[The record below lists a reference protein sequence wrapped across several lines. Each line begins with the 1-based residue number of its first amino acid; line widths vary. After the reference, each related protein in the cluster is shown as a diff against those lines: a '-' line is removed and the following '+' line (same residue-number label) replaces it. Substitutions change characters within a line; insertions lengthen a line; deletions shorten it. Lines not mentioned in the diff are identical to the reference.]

1 MIKYN
6 KVYFDYE
13 GYENRF
19 GNVRRPALVRHST
32 KFVGDFRYGE
42 IEEIDVVTLYV
53 DGKTYENT
61 LGKDSEPYLKPYSL
75 VLFEPNH
82 SNQKDVA
89 DYHMV
94 ARPFNPESKDDWNCL
109 FYDTSQL
116 HQMGDR
122 LAYAA
127 IAIALDRYSFKTSV
141 ILDALNFLQEPAR
154 GQVIDLIK
162 YVSYG
167 LSKEKITQINELNRS
182 LGRPSDSFF
191 PVVLEDAARQYGL
204 AYNGLNV
211 HSLVDRLFEKS
222 EEKTIKEPKGFTLF
236 VQWLK
241 DESAIITLQDLDT
254 YFAFLGEDIRS
265 LAIKRYFYDVK
276 KGVFKYDGQSLKAF
290 SSQNYQYYSSQRYIY
305 EWWPG
310 NRNVSTDFFLD
321 CLKTYEKTNQQYFQ
335 VSDGILDWAIQ
346 KAIEVNRPIEMK
358 FYDWLSYCQGGIIIN
373 KSFKG
378 FADFDIKYEL
388 DDFAFEEESLRKS
401 IHSIVRQHCERLSH
415 LESVI
420 RTDPKTGEPLRDPQT
435 NAIETTQV
443 RIYEKR
449 WRLSKDGDKKHIDL
463 FVNWDKKPE
472 TEPENDVFIPEM
484 VDYSIVRDRVEAYLN
499 EKYGSLTPYVSER
512 HPDDIVKMFA
522 YEIGMRATIDNS
534 ISMGENPGV
543 EESVVKQRITERMSE
558 LFGDSLDCE
567 YNQATYRRA
576 LSDSLYRS
584 TGKSTECFERKI
596 KKYYRER
603 EIYCAPELS
612 ELPNLLTGR
621 KCAICQGDM
630 CFVTSIK
637 KEPDWKEYTMIHI
650 LEIIGYK
657 VLEETDAGYMPN
669 AVYNQFV
676 TQINKA
682 IRFSKRL
689 ICKDCGHILFP
700 ARQRGHSRFKCLLPS
715 CPEYNKEVYLN
726 YCHDCKKVII
736 DSRDTKQCPNG
747 LYICPSCNS
756 CCSNAFFEKMAER
769 YRVQG
774 LPVPA
779 FVSRNMGK
787 GHRDRNMFFCSKCG
801 TQKVDYINNTGNHEW
816 RCLECNPIREGEYP
830 ICDEMEDYPP
840 LEEGGIQP
848 EVWE

>member
-1 MIKYN
+1 
-6 KVYFDYE
+6 
-13 GYENRF
+13 
-19 GNVRRPALVRHST
+19 
-32 KFVGDFRYGE
+32 
-42 IEEIDVVTLYV
+42 
-53 DGKTYENT
+53 
-61 LGKDSEPYLKPYSL
+61 
-75 VLFEPNH
+75 
-82 SNQKDVA
+82 
-89 DYHMV
+89 
-94 ARPFNPESKDDWNCL
+94 
-109 FYDTSQL
+109 
-116 HQMGDR
+116 
-122 LAYAA
+122 
-127 IAIALDRYSFKTSV
+127 
-141 ILDALNFLQEPAR
+141 
-154 GQVIDLIK
+154 
-162 YVSYG
+162 
-167 LSKEKITQINELNRS
+167 
-182 LGRPSDSFF
+182 
-191 PVVLEDAARQYGL
+191 
-204 AYNGLNV
+204 
-211 HSLVDRLFEKS
+211 
-222 EEKTIKEPKGFTLF
+222 
-236 VQWLK
+236 
-241 DESAIITLQDLDT
+241 
-254 YFAFLGEDIRS
+254 
-265 LAIKRYFYDVK
+265 
-276 KGVFKYDGQSLKAF
+276 
-290 SSQNYQYYSSQRYIY
+290 
-305 EWWPG
+305 
-310 NRNVSTDFFLD
+310 
-321 CLKTYEKTNQQYFQ
+321 
-335 VSDGILDWAIQ
+335 
-346 KAIEVNRPIEMK
+346 MK
-358 FYDWLSYCQGGIIIN
+358 FYDWLCYCQGGIIIN

-401 IHSIVRQHCERLSH
+401 IHSIVRQHCDRLSH

-420 RTDPKTGEPLRDPQT
+420 KTDPKTGEPLRDPQT
-435 NAIETTQV
+435 NEIETTQV

-449 WRLSKDGDKKHIDL
+449 WRLSKYGDKKHIDL

-472 TEPENDVFIPEM
+472 TEPENDAFTPEM

-522 YEIGMRATIDNS
+522 YEIRMRATMDNS

-567 YNQATYRRA
+567 YDQATYRRA

-637 KEPDWKEYTMIHI
+637 KEPDWKEYTLIHI
-650 LEIIGYK
+650 LEIIGYT

-689 ICKDCGHILFP
+689 VCKDCGHILFP
-700 ARQRGHSRFKCLLPS
+700 ARQRGHTRFKCLLPS

-726 YCHDCKKVII
+726 YCHGCKKGII

-756 CCSNAFFEKMAER
+756 CCSNAFFETMAER

-779 FVSRNMGK
+779 FVSRNMGN
-787 GHRDRNMFFCSKCG
+787 GHRDQNMFFCSKCG
-801 TQKVDYINNTGNHEW
+801 SQKVDYIDNAGNHEW
-816 RCLECNPIREGEYP
+816 RCLACNPIREGEDP
-830 ICDEMEDYPP
+830 IYDEMEDYPP

-848 EVWE
+848 EAWG

>member
-1 MIKYN
+1 MFKYN
-6 KVYFDYE
+6 KIFFNYE
-13 GYENRF
+13 GYESRF
-19 GNVRRPALVRHST
+19 GNARRPAIVRHST
-32 KFVGDFRYGE
+32 KFVSDSRYGK
-42 IEEIDVVTLYV
+42 EIDLVTLYV
-53 DGKTYENT
+53 DGKTFEIP
-61 LGKDSEPYLKPYSL
+61 LGEDSEPYLKPYSL

-89 DYHMV
+89 NYDMV
-94 ARPFNPESKDDWNCL
+94 ARPFNPEFKDDWNCL
-109 FYDTSQL
+109 FYDTSQF

-141 ILDALNFLQEPAR
+141 ILDALNFLLEPAR
-154 GQVIDLIK
+154 GQIIDLIK

-204 AYNGLNV
+204 TYNGLNV

-222 EEKTIKEPKGFTLF
+222 EEKTIKEPKGFALF
-236 VQWLK
+236 IQWLK
-241 DESAIITLQDLDT
+241 DKSTIITLQDLDT
-254 YFAFLGEDIRS
+254 YFAFLGEDKRS

-305 EWWPG
+305 ERWPG

-321 CLKTYEKTNQQYFQ
+321 CLKTYEKTNQQHFQ

-358 FYDWLSYCQGGIIIN
+358 FYDWLCYCRGGIIIN

-401 IHSIVRQHCERLSH
+401 IHSIVRRHCERLSH
-415 LESVI
+415 LEYVI
-420 RTDPKTGEPLRDPQT
+420 KTDPKTGEPLRDPHT
-435 NAIETTQV
+435 NEIETSQV
-443 RIYEKR
+443 RIYENR
-449 WRLSKDGDKKHIDL
+449 WRLSEHGCKKHIDL

-472 TEPENDVFIPEM
+472 TEPESDVFTPEM

-499 EKYGSLTPYVSER
+499 EKYGSLTPYVSEKY
-512 HPDDIVKMFA
+512 PDDIVKMFA
-522 YEIGMRATIDNS
+522 YEIGMRATMNNS

-567 YNQATYRRA
+567 YNQDTYRRA

-584 TGKSTECFERKI
+584 KGNSTKCFERKI
-596 KKYYRER
+596 KTYYRER
-603 EIYCAPELS
+603 DIYCAPELS

-637 KEPDWKEYTMIHI
+637 KEPDWKEYTLIHI

-689 ICKDCGHILFP
+689 VCKDCGHILFP
-700 ARQRGHSRFKCLLPS
+700 ARRRGHTRFKCLLPS

-726 YCHDCKKVII
+726 YCHDCKKGII

-756 CCSNAFFEKMAER
+756 CCSNAYFETMAER

-779 FVSRNMGK
+779 FVSRNMGN
-787 GHRDRNMFFCSKCG
+787 GHKDQNMFFCSKCG
-801 TQKVDYINNTGNHEW
+801 AKKVDYIDNAGNHKW
-816 RCLECNPIREGEYP
+816 RCLACNPIEDP
-830 ICDEMEDYPP
+830 IFDEMEDYPP

-848 EVWE
+848 EAWG

>member
-1 MIKYN
+1 MFKYN
-6 KVYFDYE
+6 KIFFNYE
-13 GYENRF
+13 GYESRF
-19 GNVRRPALVRHST
+19 GNARRPAIVRHST
-32 KFVGDFRYGE
+32 KFVSDSRYGK
-42 IEEIDVVTLYV
+42 EIDLVTLYV
-53 DGKTYENT
+53 DGKTFEIP
-61 LGKDSEPYLKPYSL
+61 LGEDSEPYLKPYSL

-89 DYHMV
+89 NYDMV
-94 ARPFNPESKDDWNCL
+94 ARPFNPEFKDDWNCL
-109 FYDTSQL
+109 FYDTSQF

-141 ILDALNFLQEPAR
+141 ILDALNFLLEPAR
-154 GQVIDLIK
+154 GQIIDLIK

-204 AYNGLNV
+204 TYNGLNV

-222 EEKTIKEPKGFTLF
+222 EEKTIKEPKGFALF
-236 VQWLK
+236 IQWLK
-241 DESAIITLQDLDT
+241 DKSTIITLQDLDT
-254 YFAFLGEDIRS
+254 YFAFLGEDKRS

-305 EWWPG
+305 ERWPG

-321 CLKTYEKTNQQYFQ
+321 CLKTYEKTNQQHFQ

-358 FYDWLSYCQGGIIIN
+358 FYDWLCYCRGGIIIN

-401 IHSIVRQHCERLSH
+401 IHSIVRRHCERLSH
-415 LESVI
+415 LEYVI
-420 RTDPKTGEPLRDPQT
+420 KTDPKTGEPLRDPHT
-435 NAIETTQV
+435 NEIETSQV
-443 RIYEKR
+443 RIYENR
-449 WRLSKDGDKKHIDL
+449 WRLSEHGYNL

-472 TEPENDVFIPEM
+472 TEPESDVFTPEM

-512 HPDDIVKMFA
+512 YPDDIVKMFA

-567 YNQATYRRA
+567 YNQDTYRRA

-584 TGKSTECFERKI
+584 KGNSTKCFERKI
-596 KKYYRER
+596 KTYYRER

-637 KEPDWKEYTMIHI
+637 KEPDWKEYTLIHI

-689 ICKDCGHILFP
+689 VCKDCGHILFP
-700 ARQRGHSRFKCLLPS
+700 ARRRGHTRFKCLLPS
-715 CPEYNKEVYLN
+715 CSEYNKEVYLN
-726 YCHDCKKVII
+726 YCHDCKKGII

-756 CCSNAFFEKMAER
+756 CCSNAYFETMAER

-779 FVSRNMGK
+779 FVSRNMGN
-787 GHRDRNMFFCSKCG
+787 GHKDQNMFFCSKCG
-801 TQKVDYINNTGNHEW
+801 AKKVDYIDNAGNHKW
-816 RCLECNPIREGEYP
+816 RCLACNPIEDP
-830 ICDEMEDYPP
+830 IYDEMEDYPP

-848 EVWE
+848 EAWG